1 MGADHLPSLRSA
13 RAPEVK
19 EGRRPVCN
27 SAPQINHSLVRLK
40 GPFLGADLHPGS
52 PGAQVGSK
60 ARSGTG
66 ATRSEASMA
75 RTHLLARPITRRKLP
90 SGLCASYH
98 VQLPLLSTSQTCG
111 KQCATSL

>member
-60 ARSGTG
+60 VGSGTG
-66 ATRSEASMA
+66 ATRSAAIMA
-75 RTHLLARPITRRKLP
+75 RAHPLTRPVTRPKLP
-90 SGLCASYH
+90 SWPDASDTL
-98 VQLPLLSTSQTCG
+98 QLQLLPLSTTYG
-111 KQCATSL
+111 HLRA